1 MESAITATGTK
12 GQDETVHFSHEG
24 DLPGTATVTAKVDLP
39 DQKVYFYYYNPVT
52 RFLELVSDQAVVQNG
67 YATFQIEHCSD
78 YVLSTE
84 KLDLDAGKKVEET
97 PQTPS
102 TPNTDTPSVSEQ
114 NVPQVQASSA
124 PDTADMSNGVVPMTI
139 GLLAGAALLF
149 LNTKKEKE

>member
-1 MESAITATGTK
+1 M
-12 GQDETVHFSHEG
+12 
-24 DLPGTATVTAKVDLP
+24 
-39 DQKVYFYYYNPVT
+39 
-52 RFLELVSDQAVVQNG
+52 VQNG

-84 KLDLDAGKKVEET
+84 KLDLDAGKKVDET

-102 TPNTDTPSVSEQ
+102 TPNTDTPTVSEQ
-114 NVPQVQASSA
+114 NISKVQASSA
-124 PDTADMSNGVVPMTI
+124 PDTADVSKGVVPMTI